1 MSDTAAAVDAQA
13 ACTLWVKAEGTGVL
27 EYAWYRASVKLN
39 SAISDSLLLTS
50 VSLADTGVYYCR
62 VTNAWGEK
70 TSIGIRLRVLFRVF
84 YDGNENTGGM
94 APVDTNGY
102 EPGAIATTLG
112 NPGSLSRRGYT
123 FAGWNTKAD
132 GSGKG
137 YGENDLLEMGDEAI
151 ILYAQWSNNPTF
163 TVTYDRNGAVD
174 GTVPVD
180 ARRYEEGDTVVVAG
194 NTGNLVKTGNTFTG
208 WNTQPQGDSGT
219 AYTPGSVF
227 IVGAKND
234 TLYAQWEINRYTIT
248 YDGNGE
254 NVSNVPLPTTHRYNA
269 ELTLDTAIPDRT
281 GHTFFRWNTAP
292 TGDGEDY
299 KPGDKFTI
307 GDRNVTLYARWTVN
321 RYAIAYVGNGNTAGK
336 APDSVTSDY
345 NTPLTI
351 AGKGSLERTGYSFT
365 GWNTEADGG
374 GSAYPADTTVAMG
387 AGDLTLFAQWKVNG
401 YIVIFNA
408 RGGTPAKTER
418 AAHYGDT
425 VTPPAVSMT
434 GYSLDN
440 WYRDSAY
447 TTVWEFAE
455 DTVMGNMTLYAKWT
469 ANSYTVTFDKNDN
482 AASGSMAAQ
491 TIACGAT
498 ESLTAYGFSKTGWS
512 FAGWADSAGGGVVYT
527 DGADYTMGAGN
538 DTLYAQ
544 WEQSYKVYFQIWPDD
559 YRANLYWKKSLI
571 LLFILLCGPRVARGE
586 WSTWLNRLDLI
597 PQPLLPQ
604 REGEE
609 LNWEYPSFRGR
620 GVAALAAGVRSGSL
634 LSPLTS
640 GEGMPGE
647 RSPENN
653 RRHQITVSISRQAPA
668 GARDVRIHDFRRSA
682 VVGAP
687 TAQSTR
693 SKIPPSADNRRIH
706 CRFLL

>member
-123 FAGWNTKAD
+123 FAGWNTK
-132 GSGKG
+132 S
-137 YGENDLLEMGDEAI
+137 
-151 ILYAQWSNNPTF
+151 
-163 TVTYDRNGAVD
+163 
-174 GTVPVD
+174 
-180 ARRYEEGDTVVVAG
+180 
-194 NTGNLVKTGNTFTG
+194 
-208 WNTQPQGDSGT
+208 
-219 AYTPGSVF
+219 
-227 IVGAKND
+227 
-234 TLYAQWEINRYTIT
+234 
-248 YDGNGE
+248 
-254 NVSNVPLPTTHRYNA
+254 
-269 ELTLDTAIPDRT
+269 
-281 GHTFFRWNTAP
+281 
-292 TGDGEDY
+292 
-299 KPGDKFTI
+299 
-307 GDRNVTLYARWTVN
+307 
-321 RYAIAYVGNGNTAGK
+321 
-336 APDSVTSDY
+336 
-345 NTPLTI
+345 
-351 AGKGSLERTGYSFT
+351 
-365 GWNTEADGG
+365 DGG
-374 GSAYPADTTVAMG
+374 GSAYPADTTIAMG

-401 YIVIFNA
+401 YSVIFDA
-408 RGGTPAKTER
+408 RGGIPAKTER
-418 AAHYGDT
+418 PAQYGDT
-425 VTPPAVSMT
+425 VTSPDVSKT
-434 GYSLDN
+434 GYSLEN

-447 TTVWEFAE
+447 MTIWDFAA
-455 DTVMGNMTLYAKWT
+455 DTVTGNMTLYAKWN
-469 ANSYTVTFDKNDN
+469 ANSYTVTFDKNDD

-498 ESLTAYGFSKTGWS
+498 EPLTANGFSKTGWS

-620 GVAALAAGVRSGSL
+620 GVAAVAAGVRSGSL
-634 LSPLTS
+634 LSPLSS

-647 RSPENN
+647 RSPENK